1 LAFGGLTRRVRRFRA
16 QPIGAYK
23 HIARHLILK
32 TQTLLQQLTRTKPIA
47 SHEEA
52 SATDSRSPHAGL
64 DKSLGVFS
72 LAMLGVGGTVG
83 TGIFFT
89 LAEAVPKA
97 GPAVILS
104 FLLAAFTAGLTALCY
119 AELSSRIPASGSSYS
134 YIYVTFGEFVAYVVA
149 ACIFLEFGLS
159 ASATAIGWSA
169 YLNNFIENA
178 FGWHIPEALRSP
190 MIVSGK
196 GGLELHWGKINLPPM
211 VLIFMC
217 GALLMRGV
225 RESALANSTMVVI
238 KIGILLFFAGFALHG
253 FNAENFTPFFN
264 ADTSKG
270 HAGMAGV
277 TAAAATVFF
286 SFIGLDTVATGG
298 AEAKNAR
305 RDVPRGI
312 IAALL
317 IVTVCY
323 LLVAITAI
331 GAQAAGKFEGQEAGL
346 AVILKNVTGLTWPSL
361 VLSAGAVISVF
372 SVTLASL
379 YSQTRVM
386 YAVSSDG
393 LIGPTYKTVSA
404 KRHVPVKGTIIVCMV
419 TAAIA
424 GLVDSG
430 YLWDMVSLGT
440 LCAFAI
446 VSAAIPVIRSER
458 FRNAGAAQAT
468 DEAPGFR
475 VPFGAYFIPLLSIA
489 SCLYIM
495 KDLPPITY
503 AVFGV
508 WIATAVIGYFVYS
521 IRHSRLAEA
530 GR

>member
-1 LAFGGLTRRVRRFRA
+1 MCLLPILLTKGSSRALHQYPFRSF
-16 QPIGAYK
+16 K
-23 HIARHLILK
+23 LK
-32 TQTLLQQLTRTKPIA
+32 TTTLSQKLFRTKPI
-47 SHEEA
+47 EA
-52 SATDSRSPHAGL
+52 HDEPVNAPEAQL

-104 FLLAAFTAGLTALCY
+104 FLMAACTAGLTALCY

-134 YIYVTFGEFVAYVVA
+134 YIYVTLGEFLAFIVA

-159 ASATAIGWSA
+159 GSATAIGWSA

-196 GGLELHWGKINLPPM
+196 AGMEIHWGKINLPPI

-217 GALLMRGV
+217 GVLLMRGV

-238 KIGILLFFAGFALHG
+238 KVGILVFFAIMAMKG

-323 LLVAITAI
+323 MLVAVTAI

-346 AVILKNVTGLTWPSL
+346 AVILKDVTGLTWPSL
-361 VLSAGAVISVF
+361 VLSAGAVVSVF
-372 SVTLASL
+372 SVALASL

-393 LIGPTYKTVSA
+393 LIGPAYKKVSPNT
-404 KRHVPVKGTIIVCMV
+404 RVPVRGTVIVCIV

-424 GLVDSG
+424 GLVDSS
-430 YLWDMVSLGT
+430 YLWDMVSMGT

-458 FRNAGAAQAT
+458 FRAAQGEQIAKYGK
-468 DEAPGFR
+468 GFR
-475 VPFGAYFIPLLSIA
+475 VPFGPYLVPGLSVF
-489 SCLYIM
+489 SCIYII
-495 KDLPPITY
+495 KDLSLVTY
-503 AVFGV
+503 AVFGT
-508 WIATAVIGYFVYS
+508 WIACALVVYFAYS
-521 IRHSRLAEA
+521 IRNSNLAMAKE
-530 GR
+530 